1 MMILR
6 SSPPSPFGRKVEIAA
21 SIVGLA
27 KEIDVVAADT
37 GDPNE
42 ILRRQNPLGKIPVLV
57 LEDGTTIFD
66 SRVIVEYL
74 DMRAGGDVLIP
85 AEPKARVKALTAA
98 ALADGILDAALLQIY
113 EQRFRAPDARSQ
125 KWLAYHAEKV
135 ARGLAT
141 FAAAPPA
148 GRRGGAHRPCLRRSA
163 ISICA
168 LMVLGGASIPR
179 SSPGSMLSRRM
190 YRPSRR
196 PVSEL
201 ENAGAWAM
209 S

>member
-21 SIVGLA
+21 SVAGLT
-27 KEIDVVAADT
+27 KEIDVVARHGRSERNPAAAESARQ
-37 GDPNE
+37 DP
-42 ILRRQNPLGKIPVLV
+42 RLV

-66 SRVIVEYL
+66 SRAIVEYL

-125 KWLAYHAEKV
+125 KWLVYHAEKV

-148 GRRGGAHRPCLRRSA
+148 GRREVAHIGLA
-163 ISICA
+163 CA
-168 LMVLGGASIPR
+168 LGYLDLR
-179 SSPGSMLSRRM
+179 FD
-190 YRPSRR
+190 
-196 PVSEL
+196 
-201 ENAGAWAM
+201 GAWRSEYPSLVAWLDAFAADVPAFEAPRVRA
-209 S
+209 

>member
-57 LEDGTTIFD
+57 LEDGTAIFD

-85 AEPKARVKALTAA
+85 AEPKTRVKALTAA

-113 EQRFRAPDARSQ
+113 EQRFRAPDGAWRSEYPSLVA
-125 KWLAYHAEKV
+125 WLDA
-135 ARGLAT
+135 
-141 FAAAPPA
+141 FAADVPA
-148 GRRGGAHRPCLRRSA
+148 FEATRVKA
-163 ISICA
+163 
-168 LMVLGGASIPR
+168 
-179 SSPGSMLSRRM
+179 
-190 YRPSRR
+190 
-196 PVSEL
+196 
-201 ENAGAWAM
+201 
-209 S
+209 

>member
-148 GRRGGAHRPCLRRSA
+148 GRRDVAHVGLA
-163 ISICA
+163 CA
-168 LMVLGGASIPR
+168 LGYLDLR
-179 SSPGSMLSRRM
+179 FD
-190 YRPSRR
+190 
-196 PVSEL
+196 
-201 ENAGAWAM
+201 GAWRSEHPSLVAWLDAFAADVPAFEATRVRA
-209 S
+209 